1 MVGMG
6 YQQINVDHI
15 VFFKR
20 EGGHIMMLAVYVDD
34 MIITGDDEDEIARL
48 KVRLRKEFE
57 MKDLGH
63 LKYFLGIEVTRGSKE
78 IILSQ
83 RKYVLDLLKEMSML
97 DYKPAT
103 TLIDQKSK
111 LSAEAGEPI
120 DDEMFQRLM
129 GRLIYL
135 SHIRPDISFT
145 VSVASRYMHDP
156 RKDHMNAMYQILR
169 FLKSAPRKGLIY
181 RKNGHLTS
189 RVIAIQTGL
198 VVLTTGSPRMD
209 TTCL

>member
-20 EGGHIMMLAVYVDD
+20 EGDHIMMLAVYVDD

-129 GRLIYL
+129 GRLFEPH
-135 SHIRPDISFT
+135 S
-145 VSVASRYMHDP
+145 SRY
-156 RKDHMNAMYQILR
+156 I
-169 FLKSAPRKGLIY
+169 IY
-181 RKNGHLTS
+181 GECGKPLY
-189 RVIAIQTGL
+189 A
-198 VVLTTGSPRMD
+198 
-209 TTCL
+209 